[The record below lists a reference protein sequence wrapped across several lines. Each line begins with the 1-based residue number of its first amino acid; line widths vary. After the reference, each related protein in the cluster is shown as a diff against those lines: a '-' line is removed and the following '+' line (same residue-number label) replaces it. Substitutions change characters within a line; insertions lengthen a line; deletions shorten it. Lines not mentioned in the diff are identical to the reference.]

1 MPDWSEWEKAIDT
14 KLNQLNHMGTWELVD
29 PLAEAI
35 PIANKWVLLKKF
47 NKEGILVKY
56 KARLV
61 AKGCAQR
68 PGYDFMETFSPV
80 VCLKMIRAILALIPG
95 KNLKVQ
101 QIDVKGAYL
110 NGLLSERVYMK
121 QLEGYDDGTGCV
133 CCLIKT
139 LYGLKQA
146 GREWNQMLDQCLKG
160 INFNNFFLILAL
172 MYNATNQEERILKLL
187 LFG

>member
-1 MPDWSEWEKAIDT
+1 
-14 KLNQLNHMGTWELVD
+14 MGTWELVD

-61 AKGCAQR
+61 TKGCTQR
-68 PGYDFMETFSPV
+68 PGYDFTETFSPV
-80 VCLKMIRAILALIPG
+80 VCLETIKAILALIPG

-101 QIDVKGAYL
+101 QMDVKGAYL

-121 QLEGYDDGTGCV
+121 
-133 CCLIKT
+133 
-139 LYGLKQA
+139 
-146 GREWNQMLDQCLKG
+146 
-160 INFNNFFLILAL
+160 
-172 MYNATNQEERILKLL
+172 
-187 LFG
+187 